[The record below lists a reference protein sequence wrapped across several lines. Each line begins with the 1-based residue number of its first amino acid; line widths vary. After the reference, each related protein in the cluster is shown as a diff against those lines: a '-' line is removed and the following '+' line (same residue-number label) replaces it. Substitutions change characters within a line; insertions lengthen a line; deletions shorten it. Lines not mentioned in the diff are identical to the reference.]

1 MQQERSGRAPVLRPF
16 TNGMRSPVIAPVV
29 RGLLGIPLFL
39 FATSTATAFAWTI
52 DPPLT
57 AAILGA
63 NYWASVALALWAA
76 REHWWANGRVS
87 ISVALA
93 FAPITTAATFLHFGA
108 FHTDSSGF
116 TLFITWFWIVAYA
129 IYPLQLLWM
138 LRKQL
143 MTPGGDPPRTRP
155 LPGWLRTTF
164 VAQGVV
170 LVPLGAVM
178 FVAPSVISPGW
189 PWTTETGGPIAAL
202 SMQALSAWV
211 LAFGILAA
219 HCARENDVNR
229 VRAALLAYPVMVVL
243 HLIAL
248 LRYGDVVVWD
258 RPGSYL
264 YVAYLATSAA
274 IAVYGIRNW
283 RRPPE
288 PKWIEVDEDE
298 AEFTG

>member
-1 MQQERSGRAPVLRPF
+1 MQQQRRPAQVLRPF

-29 RGLLGIPLFL
+29 RGTLGFFL
-39 FATSTATAFAWTI
+39 FVFAASTATMFAWTI

-63 NYWASVALALWAA
+63 NYWASTALAVWAA
-76 REHWWANGRVS
+76 RERLWANGRVS

-93 FAPITTAATFLHFGA
+93 FAPITTAATFLHFDA

-143 MTPGGDPPRTRP
+143 MTPGGDPPRTTP

-164 VAQGVV
+164 VAQAIV

-178 FVAPSVISPGW
+178 FVAPNSISPGW
-189 PWTTETGGPIAAL
+189 PWTTETGGAIAGL
-202 SMQALSAWV
+202 STQALSAWV

-229 VRAALLAYPVMVVL
+229 VRCALLAFPVMVAL
-243 HLIAL
+243 HVVAL
-248 LRYGDVVVWD
+248 LRFGDVMIWD
-258 RPGSYL
+258 RPGSYV
-264 YVAYLATSAA
+264 YVAYLATSTA

-288 PKWIEVDEDE
+288 PKWISVDKDE